1 MATLS
6 TRSSESLR
14 ALQEE
19 EDNDGGEGKDDDDD
33 ENAPIDMTMF
43 NMEELVG

>member
-19 EDNDGGEGKDDDDD
+19 DNDRGEGKDDDDD